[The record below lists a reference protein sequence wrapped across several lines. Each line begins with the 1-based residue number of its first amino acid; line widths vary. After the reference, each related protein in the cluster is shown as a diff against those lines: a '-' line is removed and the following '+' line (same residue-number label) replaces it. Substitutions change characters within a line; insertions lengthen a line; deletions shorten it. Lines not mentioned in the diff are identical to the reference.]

1 VLARG
6 QQLAGREGSSSR
18 AGGELQKALVMHRA
32 GVDRERAIK
41 ALEAAGGSI
50 DGAVRVLDPRHAVAS
65 IRRLAAVDSCS

>member
-1 VLARG
+1 
-6 QQLAGREGSSSR
+6 
-18 AGGELQKALVMHRA
+18 MHRA
-32 GVDRERAIK
+32 GVDRERAMK